1 MLRLPRTLWLSY
13 ATDLLRLLSLTAGV
27 LVTIIAF
34 AGAIK
39 PISDG
44 LLSSADALRF
54 VLLAMPPMLAYA
66 LPFAGGFASTL
77 VYHRI
82 ATDLEATAAYAGG
95 LSHRAVLAP
104 AAGVAIGC
112 ALLLSTLNE
121 IVIPRFLMEM
131 QRLIT
136 VDVARL
142 VGQQVARGQS
152 VSFGNVMI
160 HADRVQNVRP
170 EDGVL
175 DALLLSGFGAV
186 ELRDGTPTTE
196 VTSARA
202 TLWLLP
208 GATSADSD
216 LPASRDD
223 EGRTRVVLELTDVV
237 AARESGGIGVFS
249 DTRVSWVV
257 PNTFRD
263 NVKFLSWRDLATIRD
278 TPERLNWIDPKRK
291 ALALTLARVRAGE
304 AIEAVLRDAG
314 GVELADDRGGSVR
327 VRAGDVTREDGR
339 LRLAAPAGGAIE
351 VRTTK
356 AGGGEDAIRAAGGW
370 LEFEDQQA
378 ALDPRVRLRLE
389 LEGVQ
394 AGAGAA
400 ARPTMAIAGLE
411 PRESALRELLAMGS
425 RELLNVA
432 RARGDGPDAD
442 PDLRDKMYGP
452 HGLSGALKRL
462 DHDVMAKRHERLALA
477 ASCAVMVLCG
487 AVMALRLSTR
497 SPLAVYLFS
506 FFPALACL
514 VTISG
519 GQQVT
524 VKQGA
529 PGLIL
534 MWSGVGGLALF
545 TFWVYRRLARH

>member
-1 MLRLPRTLWLSY
+1 MRFPWTLWVSY
-13 ATDLLRLLSLTAGV
+13 TTDLLRLLTLTAGV
-27 LVTIIAF
+27 LVTVIAF

-54 VLLAMPPMLAYA
+54 VLLAIPPMLAYA
-66 LPFAGGFASTL
+66 LPFAGGFAATL

-82 ATDLEATAAYAGG
+82 ANDLEATAAYAGG

-104 AAGVAIGC
+104 AFAVALGC
-112 ALLLSTLNE
+112 ATLLTALNE
-121 IVIPRFLMEM
+121 VVIPRFLLEM

-142 VGQQVARGQS
+142 VAQQVSRGQS
-152 VSFGNVMI
+152 VSFGDVMI

-170 EDGVL
+170 EGGVL
-175 DALLLSGFGAV
+175 DALLLTGFAAI
-186 ELRDGTPTTE
+186 ELRDGAPTTE
-196 VTSARA
+196 VTAARA

-208 GATSADSD
+208 GEAPDASMPT
-216 LPASRDD
+216 SRDD

-237 AARESGGIGVFS
+237 AAREAGGIGVFS

-263 NVKFLSWRDLATIRD
+263 NVKFLSWQDLARIRD

-291 ALALTLARVRAGE
+291 ALALSLARQLA
-304 AIEAVLRDAG
+304 LRDVLGSLAPG
-314 GVELADDRGGSVR
+314 GAHAFTDDRGAR
-327 VRAGDVTREDGR
+327 VTIR
-339 LRLAAPAGGAIE
+339 AGGATREGDRITLAPLNSTGVE
-351 VRTTK
+351 VTTQRP
-356 AGGGEDAIRAAGGW
+356 GDAPQTIRAAGGR
-370 LEFEDQQA
+370 LDFEDQRD
-378 ALDPRVRLRLE
+378 ALDPRVRFRLV
-389 LEGVQ
+389 LDR
-394 AGAGAA
+394 
-400 ARPTMAIAGLE
+400 ARPSGDSGPERATLALTALE
-411 PRESALRELLAMGS
+411 PDASTLRDLLALGS
-425 RELLNVA
+425 RDLLDRA
-432 RARGDGPDAD
+432 RALADGPDAD
-442 PDLRDKMYGP
+442 PDVREKFYGV
-452 HGLSGALKRL
+452 HGLAGALRRL
-462 DHDVMAKRHERLALA
+462 DHDVLAKRNERLALA

-487 AVMALRLSTR
+487 AVMALRLASR
-497 SPLAVYLFS
+497 SPLLVYLFS
-506 FFPALACL
+506 FFPALAAL

-529 PGLIL
+529 PGLFL

-545 TFWVYRRLARH
+545 TLFVYRRLARH